1 MRTNINKDL
10 KTGGFAF
17 VYFVAILATFFI
29 MAFLIWATKQYTQ
42 PKSIT
47 ANRAKERVENLQSIK
62 EAVAPVLNEYGWQDQ
77 EKGFVHVPIKRAME
91 LTVKEWQNPA
101 EARAQLISRMEKAT
115 ALPPP
120 PPEEPSAFE

>member
-77 EKGFVHVPIKRAME
+77 EKGFVRVPIKRAME

>member
-1 MRTNINKDL
+1 MRTSISNNQNKR
-10 KTGGFAF
+10 GFAF
-17 VYFVAILATFFI
+17 VYFVAIMATFFI
-29 MAFLIWATKQYTQ
+29 MAFLIWVTKEYTQ

-47 ANRAKERVENLQSIK
+47 ANRAKERAENLVTVK

-77 EKGFVHVPIKRAME
+77 EKGFVRVPIKRAME
-91 LTVKEWQNPA
+91 LTVQEWQNPT
-101 EARAQLISRMEKAT
+101 EARAELISRMEKAT